1 MMRYYSLL
9 LLVVFLLSC
18 DSENG
23 NESSTENYFVKFYGE
38 DGNHEGVDFVAN
50 SDGSF
55 ILLGN
60 QKVVGDPLGQQI
72 FVVKVDAS
80 GMVINQASFGQA
92 GNDFARDIEL
102 TPDGNI
108 IIAAETQKGPDDKD
122 VYLLVVSQDLN
133 TVLKS
138 KQVGL
143 KKTDGQEADEEVNSI
158 TLVQGGYIVS
168 GSTTAVKILN
178 KPNDTKDV
186 LHLRFTTALDLVDT
200 GQWTYTQTNDDSED
214 VLVKMF
220 EINSSTY
227 YGFGYTNKPVDIN
240 SSRDFKYWIFR
251 TGATGVPS
259 GDEDLLGILGSSS
272 EDEKL
277 SDVIVN
283 PLQAGDGYV
292 LSGVKTSASGESQPF
307 IVKLPKNPFATGDVV
322 QKSIPSARQGNVE
335 NFLDVDQE
343 VVKRTRM
350 IALSQGGYLLLNNS
364 KTAAGDDLNISLLK
378 LSNSFVEEWQV
389 PVYFGGAGNDFN
401 GSINE
406 LADGKIIV
414 MGTMTLGGIT
424 GQTKM
429 VLMKLNPE
437 GRFVP

>member
-1 MMRYYSLL
+1 MRYVSLL
-9 LLVVFLLSC
+9 LFFTLLVSC
-18 DSENG
+18 DTDNS
-23 NESSTENYFVKFYGE
+23 NESSSENYFVKFYGE
-38 DGNHEGVDFVAN
+38 DGNHEGVDFVEN

-60 QKVVGDPLGQQI
+60 QNVVGDPFGQQI
-72 FVVKVDAS
+72 FLVKVDAR
-80 GMVINQASFGQA
+80 GMVMNQASFGLA
-92 GNDFARDIEL
+92 GNDFAKDIEF

-122 VYLLVVSQDLN
+122 VYLMIVSQDLSL
-133 TVLKS
+133 LKT

-143 KKTDGQEADEEVNSI
+143 KKTDGGEADEVVNSI
-158 TLVQGGYIVS
+158 TLIQGGYIVS
-168 GSTTAVKILN
+168 GSTTAVAVLN
-178 KPNDTKDV
+178 KPNDTKDA
-186 LHLRFTTALDLVDT
+186 LHLRFTPALDLVDT

-240 SSRDFKYWIFR
+240 SSRDFNYWIFR
-251 TGATGVPS
+251 TGPTGVPS
-259 GDEDLLGILGSSS
+259 GDEDLLGIIGSSS

-292 LSGVKTSASGESQPF
+292 LSGVKTSANGDSQPF
-307 IVKLPKNPFATGDVV
+307 IVKLQKNPFATGDVL
-322 QKSIPSARQGNVE
+322 QKALTSVRLGNVE
-335 NFLDVDQE
+335 NFLDVNQD
-343 VVKRTRM
+343 VLKRTRM
-350 IALSQGGYLLLNNS
+350 VALSQGGYLLINNY
-364 KTAAGDDLNISLLK
+364 KTGSGEDVNISLLK
-378 LSNSFVEEWQV
+378 LSNIFEEGT
-389 PVYFGGAGNDFN
+389 PVFFGGVGNDFN
-401 GSINE
+401 GSVKE
-406 LADGKIIV
+406 LPDGKIII

-429 VLMKLNPE
+429 VLMKLNPD
-437 GRFVP
+437 GKFVP